1 MDHEPTLT
9 PAIIFSESAIR
20 NPVTGKLTL
29 AGIFQHFESSKIPF
43 ISPPFFATV
52 FVSNIGGEI
61 ESLPVTMDIEDSA
74 GQIISTAT
82 GHVGGASQVEHNS
95 VPEIAFPLPPT
106 KFKVAGPYKAVVLV
120 DGKRLGYRVFNVTAY
135 S

>member
-1 MDHEPTLT
+1 MDNEPALT

-20 NPVTGKLTL
+20 DPVTGKLTL
-29 AGIFQHFESSKIPF
+29 AGIFQRFESAKIPF
-43 ISPPFFATV
+43 TSPPFFVTV
-52 FVSNIGGEI
+52 FVTNIGGEI
-61 ESLPVTMDIEDSA
+61 ESLPVTMNIEDSS

-82 GHVGGASQVEHNS
+82 GHVSGASQVERNS

-106 KFKVAGPYKAVVLV
+106 KFTVAGQYKAVVLV
-120 DGKRLGYRVFNVTAY
+120 DGERLGYRVFDVSTY